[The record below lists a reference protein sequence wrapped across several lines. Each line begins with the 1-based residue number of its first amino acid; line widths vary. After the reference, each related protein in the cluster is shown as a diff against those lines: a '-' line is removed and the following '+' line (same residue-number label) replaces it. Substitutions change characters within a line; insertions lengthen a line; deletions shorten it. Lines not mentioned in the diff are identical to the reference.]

1 MLINKGFIHSA
12 TRLITLL
19 TPRSHKSMT
28 FLTCLIRYIMSTASK
43 KDASRLKS
51 YGESIAIQSRDQIN
65 RGSTRRGG
73 GLFLRGRVSKRD
85 PHTHSTLFPEFFR
98 NFFNFLSAK
107 EEELSHKS
115 HTCVKN
121 NTHVFYSTHMP
132 VQKRTL
138 STTTKRSV
146 LIYTRRRFT
155 NPVMLTQQYMTRVHK
170 EIENCGRVRWTYAW
184 LGVSGALD
192 E

>member
-1 MLINKGFIHSA
+1 MESQSPYRVEIRSIGGAPGGVGGLHSEA
-12 TRLITLL
+12 VCLSGTLTHTRL
-19 TPRSHKSMT
+19 S
-28 FLTCLIRYIMSTASK
+28 FL
-43 KDASRLKS
+43 
-51 YGESIAIQSRDQIN
+51 N
-65 RGSTRRGG
+65 
-73 GLFLRGRVSKRD
+73 FL
-85 PHTHSTLFPEFFR
+85 EI
-98 NFFNFLSAK
+98 FFNFLSAK